1 MPRPS
6 NHHYYIPRMTLE
18 FDPSLT
24 GCKQEF
30 SITTPDSD
38 IDNAEYLVPRLRDLP
53 KLNTKEGFRKVM
65 TSQAQERDGA
75 TLTVAQEASKTVL
88 RFGFEALP
96 EPVKMLEDADSPNML
111 TRHHRYQVLGAVAR
125 ATSLQ
130 YRFAVPPDLY
140 DKQAS
145 FTPSRFSFGSTTTIL
160 EPRIVVTEQ
169 LHDSIIK
176 ITPKK
181 STQLT
186 NEVRNYLEWLE
197 GPTRLS
203 RFDILS
209 DMKIGK
215 YGMLLS
221 NNGDYALGNR
231 RGDLTR
237 QNIEIV
243 DDENSVRYQPG
254 DSYEALPH
262 NFGYVPY
269 AELISMVAVGALN
282 REYRLQSA
290 EQEIS

>member
-6 NHHYYIPRMTLE
+6 SHHYYIPRMTLE

-24 GCKQEF
+24 GSKQEF

-65 TSQAQERDGA
+65 TSQAQELDGA
-75 TLTVAQEASKTVL
+75 ALTVAREASRTVL

-96 EPVKMLEDADSPNML
+96 EPVKMPEDADSPNML
-111 TRHHRYQVLGAVAR
+111 ARHHRYQVLGAVAR

-269 AELISMVAVGALN
+269 AELISMVAVGILN